1 MMKKLLLLLV
11 LLSFSVS
18 MGLPDAGAARN
29 RTILNSAFE
38 GGEVLKFKLHYGFI
52 NAGVGELRVMDR
64 AVRVNDQSCWHIVAT
79 GRSISSFDWFYK
91 VRDRYETYMHKDAM
105 VPLKFVRDV
114 YEGGYAF
121 KDNYVFDQQTQRVNA
136 NGQYFE
142 VPNHVQDIVSS
153 FYFARTLDFKNARKG
168 DVFEVPMFLD
178 KEVHNFKFRFMGR
191 ETLNLGSA
199 GKFRVM
205 VFMPVVMTGRV
216 FKNEEDLLVYV
227 SDDENKIPL
236 QIKANIL
243 IGSVKMTLT
252 SYEGLKNPM
261 RAKIN

>member
-1 MMKKLLLLLV
+1 MKKITLLV
-11 LLSFSVS
+11 AFLLIWVS
-18 MGLPDAGAARN
+18 IDLPKADAARN
-29 RTILNSAFE
+29 RTIANRAFQ

-52 NAGVGELRVMDR
+52 NAGIGELRVMDR
-64 AVRVNDQSCWHIVAT
+64 PVQVNDQNCWHIVAT

-114 YEGGYAF
+114 YEGGYTF
-121 KDNYVFDQQTQRVNA
+121 KDHYVFDQQTQRVNA
-136 NGQYFE
+136 NGQFFE
-142 VPNHVQDIVSS
+142 VPHHVQDIVSS
-153 FYFARTLDFKNARKG
+153 FYYARTLDFSNARKG

-178 KEVHNFKFRFMGR
+178 KETHNFKFRFMGR
-191 ETLNLGSA
+191 ETLNLGDA

-227 SDDENKIPL
+227 SDDQNKIPL

-252 SYEGLKNPM
+252 FYEGLKNPM
-261 RAKIN
+261 HSKIK

>member
-1 MMKKLLLLLV
+1 MKKLILLSSLLL
-11 LLSFSVS
+11 FWVS
-18 MGLPDAGAARN
+18 IDAPDTWAARN
-29 RTILNSAFE
+29 RTIYNKAFE

-52 NAGVGELRVMDR
+52 NAGIGELRVMDR
-64 AVRVNDQSCWHIVAT
+64 AVRLNDQDCWHIVAT

-91 VRDRYETYMHKDAM
+91 VRDRYETFMETDAM
-105 VPLKFVRDV
+105 VPLKFKRDI
-114 YEGGYAF
+114 YEGGYTF
-121 KDNYVFDQQTQRVNA
+121 KDQYVFDQQTQRVNA
-136 NGQYFE
+136 NGQFFE
-142 VPNHVQDIVSS
+142 VPHHVQDIVSS
-153 FYFARTLDFKNARKG
+153 FYFARTLDFSNARKG
-168 DVFEVPMFLD
+168 DIFEVPMFMD
-178 KEVHNFKFRFMGR
+178 KETHHFKFRFMGR
-191 ETLNLGSA
+191 ETLNLGA
-199 GKFRVM
+199 TGKFRVM

-261 RAKIN
+261 NAKIN